1 MMKWT
6 TIVIVVCLSAQ
17 PCLGAVINVP
27 VDQPTI
33 QAAID
38 SASFGDSIYVSS
50 GTYLEAIVI
59 DESVILK
66 GESKETTVIDGG
78 WAQYVVLITVDSVT
92 FTGFTVKHGSTG
104 LYIATGNNT
113 ISDNII
119 TDVSGSG
126 IYGGGDQNIH
136 VGNTISG
143 CSRGIGF
150 GSGSGNIVYQN
161 TCSANGVGIDVRG
174 RTYDEISRNEL
185 SGNNIGLIIELLS
198 ERCVI
203 SANNIHNNGIGI
215 KLSQDVD
222 RSEFKR
228 NVIRDNSSYGIYVDL
243 YGGWRSDSNFFYH
256 NIFVNNPVNAY
267 DECINVWDKEY
278 PTGGNYWHDYTGVDD
293 DGDGIG
299 DTPHD

>member
-92 FTGFTVKHGSTG
+92 FTDFTVKHGSTC
-104 LYIATGNNT
+104 LYIATCNNT

-119 TDVSGSG
+119 IDATWNG
-126 IYGGGDQNIH
+126 IWGGGDNNVH

-143 CSRGIGF
+143 CTRGILF
-150 GSGSGNIVYQN
+150 GSGSGNTVSQN
-161 TCSANGVGIDVRG
+161 SCSANSYGIIVHG
-174 RTYDEISRNEL
+174 RTNDDISRNEL
-185 SGNNIGLIIELLS
+185 FGNYIGL
-198 ERCVI
+198 VI
-203 SANNIHNNGIGI
+203 A
-215 KLSQDVD
+215 
-222 RSEFKR
+222 
-228 NVIRDNSSYGIYVDL
+228 
-243 YGGWRSDSNFFYH
+243 
-256 NIFVNNPVNAY
+256 
-267 DECINVWDKEY
+267 
-278 PTGGNYWHDYTGVDD
+278 T
-293 DGDGIG
+293 
-299 DTPHD
+299 